1 MEADS
6 HPAPSPPEEFMLFQR
21 LSLALVCV
29 LAATFAISPSLFAE
43 GDECHRLDMEVTCH
57 VEQAK
62 VLVGDPFDA
71 TARVTN
77 TGDVPLANVTLAL
90 RGGSGTRC
98 VGAEELQV
106 VIESLEPGDSREI
119 RGTFT
124 SDGVGERRID
134 ASAREQRGWAAAGCF
149 CGVAVEGLPALQLE
163 MIDLDIKREKAGIF
177 EEGESFIYT
186 LDVLNDMGTAITPD
200 LKIVWDLPPEL
211 EFVSGAGDRGVT
223 ITGSG
228 QSAESSGF
236 VLAPDEA
243 QRFELVVKAISV
255 PPRHLVQTRAS
266 VQTTTGTELAT
277 ETESTTLRPPSGR

>member
-1 MEADS
+1 MS
-6 HPAPSPPEEFMLFQR
+6 FQR
-21 LSLALVCV
+21 LSLALACV
-29 LAATFAISPSLFAE
+29 IVAVWAISPSLFAE
-43 GDECHRLDMEVTCH
+43 GEECHRLDMEVTCH

-77 TGDVPLANVTLAL
+77 TGNVPLVSVTLAL

-98 VGAEELQV
+98 VGQEELVV
-106 VIESLEPGDSREI
+106 VIERLEPGDSREL
-119 RGTFT
+119 RGTFA

-134 ASAREQRGWAAAGCF
+134 ASARDERGWAAAGCF

-163 MIDLDIKREKAGIF
+163 MIDLDINREKEGIF
-177 EEGESFIYT
+177 EEGENFIYT

-200 LKIVWDLPPEL
+200 LKIIWDLPPEL

-223 ITGSG
+223 VTGSG
-228 QSAESSGF
+228 QSAESSAF

-243 QRFELVVKAISV
+243 QMFDLVVKVIAV

-266 VQTTTGTELAT
+266 VQTATGTELAT

>member
-1 MEADS
+1 MV
-6 HPAPSPPEEFMLFQR
+6 HQR
-21 LSLALVCV
+21 LSLV
-29 LAATFAISPSLFAE
+29 LLCLLATTFGTSSPLSAE
-43 GDECHRLDMEVTCH
+43 GDACHRLDMEVTCQ

-71 TARVTN
+71 MATVTN
-77 TGDVPLANVTLAL
+77 TGDVALANVTLAL

-98 VGAEELQV
+98 VTDETLQV
-106 VIESLEPGDSREI
+106 LIESLEPGASREI
-119 RGTFT
+119 RGTFS

-134 ASAREQRGWAAAGCF
+134 ASAREERGWAAAGCF
-149 CGVAVEGLPALQLE
+149 CGVVVEGLPALQLE
-163 MIDLDIKREKAGIF
+163 MIDLSIQREKAGIF
-177 EEGESFIYT
+177 EEGQSFIYT

-223 ITGSG
+223 VTGSG
-228 QSAESSGF
+228 QSAESSSF

-243 QRFELVVKAISV
+243 QRFELVVRAISV

-266 VQTTTGTELAT
+266 VQTATGTELAT
-277 ETESTTLRPPSGR
+277 ETESTTLRPPTGR

>member
-1 MEADS
+1 
-6 HPAPSPPEEFMLFQR
+6 MLIKR
-21 LSLALVCV
+21 IALIGACV
-29 LAATFAISPSLFAE
+29 LAATLLASPPMFA
-43 GDECHRLDMEVTCH
+43 GDDECHRLDMEVTCT
-57 VEQAK
+57 VQQPK
-62 VLVGDPFDA
+62 VLVGDPFLA

-90 RGGSGTRC
+90 RGGSGTRA
-98 VGAEELQV
+98 VGGEELSV
-106 VIESLEPGDSREI
+106 VIETLEAGASREI
-119 RGTFT
+119 QGTFT

-149 CGVAVEGLPALQLE
+149 CGVVVEGLPALQLE
-163 MIDLDIKREKAGIF
+163 MIDLDNKREKAGIF
-177 EEGESFIYT
+177 ELGETFIYS

-200 LKIVWDLPPEL
+200 LKILWSLPPEL

-223 ITGSG
+223 VTGSG
-228 QSAESSGF
+228 QSAESSSF

-243 QRFELVVKAISV
+243 QRFELVVKVIGV